1 MAFKCGKGFMSS
13 AAKAQKGDGERK
25 QEWHEAQSIL
35 IQRLQKQAGRSRMM
49 ARIIQHFMIFG
60 LKG

>member
-25 QEWHEAQSIL
+25 QEWHEAICSACFNTELAKTGWQ
-35 IQRLQKQAGRSRMM
+35 IQDDGQNHSTL
-49 ARIIQHFMIFG
+49 
-60 LKG
+60 